1 MAYAEKLV
9 KSWRACWKNAAG
21 KPEKLSGFPT
31 KKKALD
37 YAKEQEVEATRRG
50 SAREDASQMLV
61 RDWADEWYAGL
72 DLELNTL
79 LGYQSILANHIL
91 PRWGETRMRE
101 LATSDAQIRAWA
113 KSLHDAGY
121 TYRTATGIVSLL
133 GTLCADAIDV
143 GLIHRNPAV
152 TRRNRGKY
160 TSRRE
165 ATTRAAVIINPFTAL
180 LLAERAA
187 TLTGRDDE
195 FILLTS
201 MYYTGMRISEAM
213 AVELGSVSDKYRLQK
228 QLSRG
233 RKQKVFYAKAPKF
246 DSKRTIDIPDFLL
259 GLWRIQ
265 ARQVRHHEVPEGA
278 RWCPC
283 GDRVDEEEY
292 RHAPKIHLFAGDV
305 WHHWDQTAFR
315 HRLLYPAAWGRFYP
329 GMTGERPVY
338 QAAPEGGGEPHPFDW
353 DSDRIGAERAEAA
366 VACWAPLAPD
376 LTPHGLRH
384 SHKTLMEELGTPKPL
399 MDERMGH
406 KDHSVSGRYSHPTEV
421 MRTHLKAALTGAWEG
436 ALEQRRQMGVESSV
450 AALRGLLGQDL
461 ECDSRSA
468 PDGKPRL
475 LMESRG
481 RVA

>member
-21 KPEKLSGFPT
+21 KIEKRSGYPT

-37 YAKEQEVEATRRG
+37 YAKEQEVEASRRG

-61 RDWADEWYAGL
+61 RDWVEEWYAGL
-72 DLELNTL
+72 DLELNTM
-79 LGYQSILANHIL
+79 LGYQSILTNHIL
-91 PRWGETRMRE
+91 PRWGETRLRE
-101 LATSDAQIRAWA
+101 LATSDAQIKAWA

-133 GTLCADAIDV
+133 GTLCADAIDA

-152 TRRNRGKY
+152 ARRNRGKY

-165 ATTRAAVIINPFTAL
+165 ATTRPTTIVNPFTAL
-180 LLAERAA
+180 LLAERAGV
-187 TLTGRDDE
+187 LTGRDDE
-195 FILLTS
+195 FILITS
-201 MYYTGMRISEAM
+201 MFYTGMRISEAM
-213 AVELGSVSDKYRLQK
+213 AVELGSVSGKYPLQK

-233 RKQKVFYAKAPKF
+233 RKTKVFYSKGPKF
-246 DSKRTIDIPDFLL
+246 NSKRVLDIPDFLL
-259 GLWRIQ
+259 ELWRLQ
-265 ARQVRHHEVPEGA
+265 AQQVVHHEVPEGA
-278 RWCPC
+278 QWCPC
-283 GDRVDEEEY
+283 GTEVPEEN
-292 RHAPKIHLFAGDV
+292 RHAPGVHLFAGDV

-338 QAAPEGGGEPHPFDW
+338 QALREDGGDPGPFEW
-353 DSDRIGAERAEAA
+353 DSSRIGEERSEAA
-366 VACWAPLAPD
+366 VACWAPIASD

-406 KDHSVSGRYSHPTEV
+406 RDHTVSGRYSHPTEV
-421 MRTHLKAALTGAWEG
+421 MRGHLQEALTGVWED
-436 ALEQRRQMGVESSV
+436 ALEQRRRMGVESRV
-450 AALRGLLGQDL
+450 PVLRALLGQDL
-461 ECDSRSA
+461 EPHSRST
-468 PDGKPRL
+468 PDGRPRL
-475 LMESRG
+475 LEASRG